1 MGVLTLHGNTRG
13 HGPAVLL
20 EDSSILQPRVPLVPR
35 APHIPSTPPY
45 CPELQSPG
53 SYTISSGALHGST
66 RMLSE
71 LSQVTKK
78 EKRGK

>member
-1 MGVLTLHGNTRG
+1 MVTPEVTVPQYFSKTL
-13 HGPAVLL
+13 L
-20 EDSSILQPRVPLVPR
+20 SSSPEFPLVPR